1 MAGIEGFEPP
11 IAESKSDVLPLDD
24 IPLHTL
30 LIIKRKHYIKNY
42 KKSKLILL
50 FFKVYIIIKA

>member
-11 IAESKSDVLPLDD
+11 ITESKSGVLPLDD
-24 IPLHTL
+24 IPLNCTFN
-30 LIIKRKHYIKNY
+30 KSKQKYYIKNK

-50 FFKVYIIIKA
+50 FFKVYII